1 MGMTIWNLGSIN
13 IDKVYRLPRHPA
25 PGETLAALSYATG
38 LGGKGANQ
46 SVAAAKAGARVV
58 HLGAVGEDGGWTL
71 ERLALAGVDVARVH
85 TGSEATGHAVIF
97 VAEDGENIIVIHP
110 GANRQIPAHA
120 VTEGLE
126 ESRPG
131 DLLLI
136 QNETSA
142 QEAAAREG
150 RTRGLRVA
158 YSAAPFEVDAVRAVL
173 PYLSLLLLNELEAE
187 QLEEALGQGIATLG
201 IPDIVV
207 TRGARGARWITEGEE
222 ELTVPA
228 HSVDVVD
235 TTGAGDCFAGYLVA
249 ALDEG
254 AGPEAAMRLAAAAS
268 ALQVGRAGAADAMP
282 SRMEVETFLAAQGQD
297 RG

>member
-1 MGMTIWNLGSIN
+1 MTIWNLGSIN
-13 IDKVYRLPRHPA
+13 IDKIYRLPRHPA

-46 SVAAAKAGARVV
+46 SVAAARAGGRVQ
-58 HLGAVGEDGGWTL
+58 HIGAVGEDGGWTL
-71 ERLALAGVDVARVH
+71 ERLALAGVDVSRVA
-85 TGSEATGHAVIF
+85 TGAQATGHAVIL

-110 GANRQIPAHA
+110 GANREIPAHA
-120 VTEGLE
+120 VTAGLA

-150 RTRGLRVA
+150 RERGLRVA
-158 YSAAPFEVDAVRAVL
+158 YSAAPFEVEAVRAVL
-173 PYLSLLLLNELEAE
+173 PYLSLLLLNELEAR
-187 QLEEALGQGIATLG
+187 QLEDALGQPLATLG

-207 TRGARGARWITEGEE
+207 TRGARGASWITEGEE
-222 ELTVPA
+222 IVSVPA
-228 HSVDVVD
+228 HTVDVLD

-254 AGPEAAMRLAAAAS
+254 AGPEAAMRLAAAA
-268 ALQVGRAGAADAMP
+268 AAMQVGRPGAGDAMP
-282 SRMEVETFLAAQGQD
+282 SRMDVEAFLAA
-297 RG
+297 RGV